1 MLRVP
6 LNVLYEPKSIGSA
19 ILPRTDDSN
28 FSKTREEQNLKNFA

>member
-1 MLRVP
+1 MLRMP

-28 FSKTREEQNLKNFA
+28 FPEIRKEQNLKNFM